1 MVSDV
6 FDNTLTD
13 FLFLKEEDRMNYI
26 LDMLNT
32 LTKREENVL
41 RMYFGID
48 RERRLTLEEIG
59 QNFDLTVR
67 TIKKYKNK
75 GIRKMMHPTRSR
87 LLISHID
94 KDLIERC
101 DKNWN
106 TTKLMDE
113 FMMKLLYPPKEIVE
127 KWVIIQTHIESKE
140 LLEEYIEPPE

>member
-6 FDNTLTD
+6 FD
-13 FLFLKEEDRMNYI
+13 KEENRKNYI
-26 LDMLNT
+26 RDVLHT
-32 LTKREENVL
+32 LTKREETVL

-48 RERRLTLEEIG
+48 EERRSTLEEIG
-59 QNFDLTVR
+59 ELFDLTVR

-106 TTKLMDE
+106 TSKLMDE

-127 KWVIIQTHIESKE
+127 KWV
-140 LLEEYIEPPE
+140 LM

>member
-59 QNFDLTVR
+59 RDYDRKVDYVKR
-67 TIKKYKNK
+67 VKNK
-75 GIRKMMHPTRSR
+75 GIRKIKHPTRSSI
-87 LLISHID
+87 LTSHID
-94 KDLIERC
+94 KDLMERSI
-101 DKNWN
+101 KERG
-106 TTKLMDE
+106 KLLDE

-127 KWVIIQTHIESKE
+127 KWVLI
-140 LLEEYIEPPE
+140 

>member
-6 FDNTLTD
+6 FD
-13 FLFLKEEDRMNYI
+13 KEENRKNYI
-26 LDMLNT
+26 RDVLKT

-41 RMYFGID
+41 RLYFGLHD
-48 RERRLTLEEIG
+48 RERLTLEEIG
-59 QNFDLTVR
+59 RDFDKTVN

-94 KDLIERC
+94 KNLIERC

-106 TTKLMDE
+106 TNKITDE
-113 FMMKLLYPPKEIVE
+113 FMEQLLYPPREIVE
-127 KWVIIQTHIESKE
+127 KWVII
-140 LLEEYIEPPE
+140 

>member
-6 FDNTLTD
+6 FD
-13 FLFLKEEDRMNYI
+13 KEENRQNYVRS
-26 LDMLNT
+26 MFKT

-41 RMYFGID
+41 RFYFGID
-48 RERRLTLEEIG
+48 VERRVTLEEIG
-59 QNFDLTVR
+59 QDFDLTVR
-67 TIKKYKNK
+67 TIKKYNNK

-101 DKNWN
+101 EKNGN
-106 TTKLMDE
+106 NSKLMDE
-113 FMMKLLYPPKEIVE
+113 FMMKLLYPPKEIVG
-127 KWVIIQTHIESKE
+127 KWVIIQTHIKSKE

>member
-6 FDNTLTD
+6 FD
-13 FLFLKEEDRMNYI
+13 KEENRKNYI
-26 LDMLNT
+26 RDVLKT

-41 RMYFGID
+41 RMYFGLD
-48 RERRLTLEEIG
+48 GRERSTLEEIG
-59 QNFDLTVR
+59 MDFDKTGN

-75 GIRKMMHPTRSR
+75 GIRKMMHPQRSR
-87 LLISHID
+87 FLISHID

-106 TTKLMDE
+106 ISKLMDE

-127 KWVIIQTHIESKE
+127 KWVII
-140 LLEEYIEPPE
+140 

>member
-6 FDNTLTD
+6 FD
-13 FLFLKEEDRMNYI
+13 KEENRKNYI
-26 LDMLNT
+26 RDVLHT
-32 LTKREENVL
+32 LTKREETVL

-48 RERRLTLEEIG
+48 EERRSTLEEIG
-59 QNFDLTVR
+59 RDFDLTGN
-67 TIKKYKNK
+67 TIKRVKNK

-113 FMMKLLYPPKEIVE
+113 FMEQLLYPPREIVE
-127 KWVIIQTHIESKE
+127 KWVIM
-140 LLEEYIEPPE
+140 